1 LNTTTKTVET
11 KGGQHVR
18 PADDEV
24 RQVPEDLLSE
34 PLTIKAL
41 AQLFKTNRNKMK
53 SMLTHMDGAEIFA
66 GKWRV
71 PLKKCP
77 PQYFTDRN
85 ISTLSAT
92 ERNPLHNIHGTKQKN
107 DEN

>member
-1 LNTTTKTVET
+1 M
-11 KGGQHVR
+11 R
-18 PADDEV
+18 PADNEAQ
-24 RQVPEDLLSE
+24 QVPDNLLSE

-53 SMLTHMDGAEIFA
+53 SMLTHMAGAEPFA

-71 PLKKCP
+71 PLSKCP
-77 PQYFTDRN
+77 PQYYTDRN
-85 ISTLSAT
+85 IFTQGAIECHRMHDASI
-92 ERNPLHNIHGTKQKN
+92 EKQKN

>member
-1 LNTTTKTVET
+1 M
-11 KGGQHVR
+11 R
-18 PADDEV
+18 PADDEA
-24 RQVPEDLLSE
+24 RQVPEGLLSE
-34 PLTIKAL
+34 PLTLKAL

-53 SMLTHMDGAEIFA
+53 SMLTHMAGAEPFA

-71 PLKKCP
+71 PLMKCP

-85 ISTLSAT
+85 ISTFNAI
-92 ERNPLHNIHGTKQKN
+92 ECHPLHRLSTEKQKN